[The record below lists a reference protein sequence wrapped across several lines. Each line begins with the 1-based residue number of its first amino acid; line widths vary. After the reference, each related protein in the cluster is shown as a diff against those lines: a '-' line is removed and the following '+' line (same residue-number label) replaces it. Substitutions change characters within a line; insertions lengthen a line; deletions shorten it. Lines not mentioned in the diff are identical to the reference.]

1 MKMDDKNEESTKEL
15 AVIRQQASTFNL
27 DLGAGD
33 ASTALTVPQ
42 KQELASLAQ
51 RQKIE
56 LASDVARR
64 QIRLQA
70 SAADMEQTVQHA
82 QSLSRAKCSDFTI
95 RSRHETASG
104 ETTITVARSTNL
116 LILAAIVAGIILLI
130 MFK

>member
-1 MKMDDKNEESTKEL
+1 MDNENTDL
-15 AVIRQQASTFNL
+15 AVARPQSFTFNL
-27 DLGAGD
+27 DFGDGD

-56 LASDVARR
+56 LAADVARR
-64 QIRLQA
+64 QVRLQA

-82 QSLSRAKCSDFTI
+82 QALSCATRGDFAI

-104 ETTITVARSTNL
+104 ETTITVARSNNL
-116 LILAAIVAGIILLI
+116 LILAAIVAGIILLVL
-130 MFK
+130 FK

>member
-1 MKMDDKNEESTKEL
+1 MDDKNENTEL
-15 AVIRQQASTFNL
+15 AVARPQPFTFNL
-27 DLGAGD
+27 DFGDKD

-56 LASDVARR
+56 LAADVARR
-64 QIRLQA
+64 QVRLQA

-82 QSLSRAKCSDFTI
+82 QTLSRATRGDFAI

-116 LILAAIVAGIILLI
+116 LILAAIVAGIILLLL
-130 MFK
+130 FKG

>member
-1 MKMDDKNEESTKEL
+1 MDNENGNTEL
-15 AVIRQQASTFNL
+15 AVARPQSFTFNL
-27 DLGAGD
+27 DFGDAD

-56 LASDVARR
+56 LAADVARR
-64 QIRLQA
+64 QVRLQA

-82 QSLSRAKCSDFTI
+82 QALSRATRGDFAI

-116 LILAAIVAGIILLI
+116 LILAAIVAGIILLLL
-130 MFK
+130 FKG

>member
-1 MKMDDKNEESTKEL
+1 MDKENTDL
-15 AVIRQQASTFNL
+15 AVARPQPFTFNL
-27 DLGAGD
+27 DFGDGD

-42 KQELASLAQ
+42 KQELAPLAQ

-56 LASDVARR
+56 LAADVARR
-64 QIRLQA
+64 QVRLQT

-82 QSLSRAKCSDFTI
+82 QTLSRATRGDFAI

-104 ETTITVARSTNL
+104 ETTITVARSNNL

-130 MFK
+130 LFK

>member
-1 MKMDDKNEESTKEL
+1 MGKENTDL
-15 AVIRQQASTFNL
+15 AVARPQSFTFNL
-27 DLGAGD
+27 DFGDED

-56 LASDVARR
+56 LAADVARR

-82 QSLSRAKCSDFTI
+82 QALSRVTRGDFAI

-104 ETTITVARSTNL
+104 ETTITVARSNNL
-116 LILAAIVAGIILLI
+116 LILAAIVAGIILLLL
-130 MFK
+130 FRN

>member
-1 MKMDDKNEESTKEL
+1 MDNENTDL
-15 AVIRQQASTFNL
+15 AVARPQSFTFNL
-27 DLGAGD
+27 DFGDGD

-56 LASDVARR
+56 LAADVARR
-64 QIRLQA
+64 QVRLQA

>member
-1 MKMDDKNEESTKEL
+1 MDKENTDL
-15 AVIRQQASTFNL
+15 AVARPQPFTFNL
-27 DLGAGD
+27 DFGDGD

-56 LASDVARR
+56 LAADVARR
-64 QIRLQA
+64 QVRLQT

-82 QSLSRAKCSDFTI
+82 QTLSRATRGDFAI

-104 ETTITVARSTNL
+104 ETTITVARSNNL

-130 MFK
+130 LFK

>member
-1 MKMDDKNEESTKEL
+1 MDDTSENTKL
-15 AVIRQQASTFNL
+15 AVARPQPFTFNL
-27 DLGAGD
+27 DFGDGD

-51 RQKIE
+51 RQRIE
-56 LASDVARR
+56 LAADVAHR
-64 QIRLQA
+64 QVRLQA
-70 SAADMEQTVQHA
+70 SAADMEQTILHA
-82 QSLSRAKCSDFTI
+82 QALSRATRGDFAI

-116 LILAAIVAGIILLI
+116 LILVAIVAGIILLI

>member
-1 MKMDDKNEESTKEL
+1 MDDKNEESTKEL
-15 AVIRQQASTFNL
+15 AVVRQQAFTFNL
-27 DLGAGD
+27 NLDAGD

-64 QIRLQA
+64 QVRLQA

>member
-1 MKMDDKNEESTKEL
+1 MKMDNENTDL
-15 AVIRQQASTFNL
+15 AVARPQSFTFNL
-27 DLGAGD
+27 DFGDGD

-56 LASDVARR
+56 LAADVARR
-64 QIRLQA
+64 QVRLQT

-82 QSLSRAKCSDFTI
+82 QTLSRATRGDFAI

-104 ETTITVARSTNL
+104 ETTITVARSNNL

-130 MFK
+130 LFK

>member
-1 MKMDDKNEESTKEL
+1 MDDRNENTEL
-15 AVIRQQASTFNL
+15 AVARPQPFTFNL
-27 DLGAGD
+27 NLGDEGT
-33 ASTALTVPQ
+33 STALTIPQ

-56 LASDVARR
+56 LAADVARR
-64 QIRLQA
+64 QVRLQA

-82 QSLSRAKCSDFTI
+82 QALSRATRGDFAI

-116 LILAAIVAGIILLI
+116 LILAAIVAGIILLLL
-130 MFK
+130 FKG